1 MWVMKTHLSH
11 ALFDPIEMKVRPG
24 WFVRVTLQGRE
35 PARLGGF
42 RTQAEATE
50 WIKRESSVWL
60 KDYSE
65 RRYNVT

>member
-1 MWVMKTHLSH
+1 MGRMTMHLPH

-42 RTQAEATE
+42 RTEAEATE
-50 WIKRESSVWL
+50 WIKRESSGWL

-65 RRYNVT
+65 RRYNAA